1 MRVLRGPWL
10 DWPRVEG
17 RSSVTIGVLDGVHMG
32 HRALLS
38 RLDPTM
44 VPTVLT
50 FEPHPVEVLRPGTA
64 PRLITT
70 IDERIELL
78 DAAGVEQVGVLD
90 LAGIKELPPEEF
102 VGGVLVDRLDT
113 GHLVVGDD
121 FRFGRDRSGDV
132 ELLKALGARLGFDVE
147 SIELIDEG
155 EETVS
160 SSRIRRLIETGD
172 VSGAADLLGTPF
184 RITNTVVDGDKRGR
198 DIGFP
203 TANLRPPDRKVVP
216 ATGIYACFAL
226 VGDRRHDAA
235 VSVGVRP
242 TFGGGELLIEAFILD
257 FEGDIYGEQI
267 TVEFVEYTRPELAF
281 DGVGELVDQM
291 DEDVSRVRAI
301 LEMARSR
308 I

>member
-1 MRVLRGPWL
+1 M
-10 DWPRVEG
+10 
-17 RSSVTIGVLDGVHMG
+17 TIGVLDGVHLG

-44 VPTVLT
+44 APTVLT
-50 FEPHPVEVLRPGTA
+50 FEPHPVEVLLPGTP

-78 DAAGVEQVGVLD
+78 DAAGVERVGVLD
-90 LAGIKELPPEEF
+90 LAGIKELPPEDF
-102 VGGVLVDRLDT
+102 VRGVLLERLDT

-121 FRFGRDRSGDV
+121 FRFGKDRSGDV
-132 ELLKALGARLGFDVE
+132 ELLKDLGGRLGFEVE
-147 SIELIDEG
+147 AIELIDAG
-155 EETVS
+155 GKTVS
-160 SSRIRRLIETGD
+160 SSRIRHLIEAGD

-184 RITNTVVDGDKRGR
+184 RITNTVVDGDRRGR

-216 ATGIYACFAL
+216 ATGIYACFVR

-257 FEGDIYGEQI
+257 FEGDIYGEEI

-281 DGVGELVDQM
+281 DRVDELVDQM
-291 DEDVSRVRAI
+291 GEDVSRVRAI
-301 LEMARSR
+301 LETARLR

>member
-10 DWPRVEG
+10 GWPRVEG
-17 RSSVTIGVLDGVHMG
+17 RSSLTIGVLDGVHKG

-50 FEPHPVEVLRPGTA
+50 FEPHPVEVLQPGTP

-78 DAAGVEQVGVLD
+78 DAAGVERVGVLD
-90 LAGIKELPPEEF
+90 LAEIKELPPEEF
-102 VGGVLVDRLDT
+102 VQSVLLERLDT

-132 ELLKALGARLGFDVE
+132 ELLKTLGTRLGFNTV

-155 EETVS
+155 EEAVS
-160 SSRIRRLIETGD
+160 SSRIRRLIEAGR
-172 VSGAADLLGTPF
+172 VSQAAHLLGSPF
-184 RITNTVVDGDKRGR
+184 RITNTVVDGDKRGS

-203 TANLRPPDRKVVP
+203 TANLRPPDRKVIP
-216 ATGIYACFAL
+216 ATGIYACFVL
-226 VGDRRHDAA
+226 VGDRRYDAA

-257 FEGDIYGEQI
+257 FEGNLYGEQI

-281 DGVGELVDQM
+281 DGVDELVDQM
-291 DEDVSRVRAI
+291 NEDVSRVRAI
-301 LEMARSR
+301 LETARSR

>member
-1 MRVLRGPWL
+1 M
-10 DWPRVEG
+10 
-17 RSSVTIGVLDGVHMG
+17 TIGVLDGVHMG

-50 FEPHPVEVLRPGTA
+50 FEPHPVEVLRPGTP

-78 DAAGVEQVGVLD
+78 DGVGVERVGVLD

-132 ELLKALGARLGFDVE
+132 ELLRALGGRLGFDVE
-147 SIELIDEG
+147 PIELIDEG

-160 SSRIRRLIETGD
+160 SSRIRRLIEEGD
-172 VSGAADLLGTPF
+172 VSGAAHLLGTPF

-198 DIGFP
+198 GIGFP

-216 ATGIYACFAL
+216 ATGIYACFVW
-226 VGDRRHDAA
+226 VGDRRYDAA

-281 DGVGELVDQM
+281 DEVDELVAQM

-301 LEMARSR
+301 LETARSR

>member
-1 MRVLRGPWL
+1 M
-10 DWPRVEG
+10 
-17 RSSVTIGVLDGVHMG
+17 TIGVLDGVHVG

-38 RLDPTM
+38 RLDAAM

-50 FEPHPVEVLRPGTA
+50 FEPHPVEVLRPGTP

-70 IDERIELL
+70 IEERIDLL
-78 DAAGVEQVGVLD
+78 DAAGVERVGVLD
-90 LAGIKELPPEEF
+90 LTEIKELPPEEF
-102 VGGVLVDRLDT
+102 VQGVLVDRLDT

-132 ELLKALGARLGFDVE
+132 ELLKTLGTRLGFDVE

-160 SSRIRRLIETGD
+160 SSRIRSLIEAGHVAD
-172 VSGAADLLGTPF
+172 AAHLLGTPF
-184 RITNTVVDGDKRGR
+184 RITNTVVDGDKRGSE
-198 DIGFP
+198 IGFP
-203 TANLRPPDRKVVP
+203 TANLRPPDRKVIP
-216 ATGIYACFAL
+216 ATGIYACFVL
-226 VGDRRHDAA
+226 VGDRRYDAA

-281 DGVGELVDQM
+281 DGVDELVDQM
-291 DEDVSRVRAI
+291 NEDVSRVRAI
-301 LEMARSR
+301 LETARSR

>member
-1 MRVLRGPWL
+1 M
-10 DWPRVEG
+10 
-17 RSSVTIGVLDGVHMG
+17 TIGVLDGVHMG

-50 FEPHPVEVLRPGTA
+50 FEPHPVEVLRPGTP

-78 DAAGVEQVGVLD
+78 DGVGVERVGVLD

-132 ELLKALGARLGFDVE
+132 ELLRALGGRLGFDVE
-147 SIELIDEG
+147 PIGLIDEG
-155 EETVS
+155 EEVVS
-160 SSRIRRLIETGD
+160 SSRIRRLIEEGD
-172 VSGAADLLGTPF
+172 VSGAAHLLGTPF

-198 DIGFP
+198 GIGFP

-216 ATGIYACFAL
+216 APGIYACFVW
-226 VGDRRHDAA
+226 VGDHRYDAA

-281 DGVGELVDQM
+281 DEVDELVAQM
-291 DEDVSRVRAI
+291 DEDVSRVRGI
-301 LEMARSR
+301 LETARSR

>member
-17 RSSVTIGVLDGVHMG
+17 RSAVTIGVLDGVHMG

-44 VPTVLT
+44 APTVLT
-50 FEPHPVEVLRPGTA
+50 FEPHPVEVLRPGTP

-70 IDERIELL
+70 IEERVELL
-78 DAAGVEQVGVLD
+78 EAAGVERVGVLD
-90 LAGIKELPPEEF
+90 LAGIKELAPEEF
-102 VGGVLVDRLDT
+102 VRGVLVDRLDT

-132 ELLKALGARLGFDVE
+132 ELLAALGARLGFDVE
-147 SIELIDEG
+147 VIELIDELG
-155 EETVS
+155 ETVS
-160 SSRIRRLIETGD
+160 SSRIRRLIEAGD
-172 VSGAADLLGTPF
+172 VSSAAQLLGAPF
-184 RITNTVVDGDKRGR
+184 RITNMVVDGDKRGR

-203 TANLRPPDRKVVP
+203 TANLRPPERKVIP
-216 ATGIYACFAL
+216 ATGIYACFVL

-257 FEGDIYGEQI
+257 FDGDIYGEQI

-281 DGVGELVDQM
+281 DGVDELVDQM
-291 DEDVSRVRAI
+291 SDDVSRVRAI
-301 LEMARSR
+301 LEKARSR

>member
-1 MRVLRGPWL
+1 M
-10 DWPRVEG
+10 
-17 RSSVTIGVLDGVHMG
+17 TIGVLDGVHMG

-50 FEPHPVEVLRPGTA
+50 FEPHPVEVLRPGTP

-70 IDERIELL
+70 IEERIELL
-78 DAAGVEQVGVLD
+78 DAAGVERVVVLD
-90 LAGIKELPPEEF
+90 LTEIKELPPEEF
-102 VGGVLVDRLDT
+102 VGGLLVDRLDT

-132 ELLKALGARLGFDVE
+132 ELLKALGTRLGFNVE

-160 SSRIRRLIETGD
+160 SSRIRRLIEGGQ
-172 VSGAADLLGTPF
+172 VSEAAHLLGTPF
-184 RITNTVVDGDKRGR
+184 RITNTVVDGDKRGS

-203 TANLRPPDRKVVP
+203 TANLRPPDRKVIP
-216 ATGIYACFAL
+216 ATGIYACFVL
-226 VGDRRHDAA
+226 VGDRRYDAA

-281 DGVGELVDQM
+281 DGVDELVDQM
-291 DEDVSRVRAI
+291 NKDVSRVRGI
-301 LEMARSR
+301 LETARSR

>member
-1 MRVLRGPWL
+1 MKVLNGPWL

-17 RSSVTIGVLDGVHMG
+17 RSSVTIGVLDGVHVG

-38 RLDPTM
+38 CLDPAM

-50 FEPHPVEVLRPGTA
+50 FEPHPVEVLRPGTP

-70 IDERIELL
+70 IEERIELL
-78 DAAGVEQVGVLD
+78 DAAGVERVGVLD
-90 LAGIKELPPEEF
+90 LTEIKELPPEEF
-102 VGGVLVDRLDT
+102 VEDVLVDRLDT

-132 ELLKALGARLGFDVE
+132 ELLEALGSRLGFNTE
-147 SIELIDEG
+147 SIELINEG
-155 EETVS
+155 EKTVS
-160 SSRIRRLIETGD
+160 SSRIRRLIEAGD
-172 VSGAADLLGTPF
+172 VSEAAHLLGTPF
-184 RITNTVVDGDKRGR
+184 RITNTVVDGDKRGS

-203 TANLRPPDRKVVP
+203 TANLRPPDRKVIP
-216 ATGIYACFAL
+216 ATGIYACFVL
-226 VGDRRHDAA
+226 VGDRRYDAA

-257 FEGDIYGEQI
+257 FEGNIYGEQI

-281 DGVGELVDQM
+281 DGVDELVDQM
-291 DEDVSRVRAI
+291 NEDVSGVRAI
-301 LEMARSR
+301 LEAARSR